1 LTIVVVSN
9 ELSTDKWLSGLRLH
23 QLDLPRELEEKQ
35 PFRRVT
41 ELYLNET
48 LLRPEQ
54 VNDSSMVQIT
64 RLLRFQFL
72 DPNSTPL
79 PLFRSTAIPRIETA
93 LGQPE
98 LPLSSPE
105 SLTL

>member
-54 VNDSSMVQIT
+54 VNDSSMVQNNSVAKISIP
-64 RLLRFQFL
+64 RSEFY
-72 DPNSTPL
+72 STPS
-79 PLFRSTAIPRIETA
+79 FQIYSD
-93 LGQPE
+93 
-98 LPLSSPE
+98 SPY
-105 SLTL
+105 